1 MIRRA
6 YRAFRRAKL
15 RTKLFISFL
24 AVSVVPI
31 VVLGT
36 VACQIARNSLH
47 GQMRSRIDDRA
58 DRAAAQI
65 GAVQRRCSEAIDAVV
80 YDDELLLQ
88 LTALQNG
95 RVQIGEL
102 RLYAGER
109 LTRLRLASA
118 SVRRLDLLL
127 SGDLGL
133 RYNDRTLEELAD
145 RAQSANGGDD
155 AGCFWFSTEDELL
168 AVYAVP
174 DLYADRQVARVVV
187 TFDKQ
192 GFFDE
197 AFLGDSG
204 DHGVVVADAAHGV
217 VIAMVRDVMTTGM
230 MPLSFLEH
238 AQSEL
243 VTYNGAAYLFSA
255 RTLPSLSWTVYVI
268 GSYAAVQRSIRHIV
282 ILTVTAATVGAL
294 LIGVL
299 AYLLS
304 ANFASRIE
312 FLIRQ
317 MKKVSKGNWLI
328 EPADAQ
334 DDEIGQLG
342 RAFEQMVSELEVLVY
357 DVYESKL
364 AQRDSEFKALQAQI
378 DPHFLYNCLD
388 NLNWYAIMRGDE
400 HSSYIITR
408 LSEYY
413 RTCLNRGRNTSTV
426 ADELK
431 NAAAYMD
438 LQRELHDDRFV
449 FEQQIEP
456 GLDDL
461 VTINLMLQPLLENAV
476 KHGVDRA
483 PDRDGVHL
491 IRLCARREGDGLVF
505 TVFNTGQ
512 PIDPQA
518 VDSALRKKTR
528 GYGLYNVDERLRLL
542 FGPAYGVTVAPVE
555 GGTLCTVRIPAMYRQ
570 PQEREDE
577 PAAPLSAGK
586 EKKR

>member
-36 VACQIARNSLH
+36 VACRIARDSLH
-47 GQMRSRIDDRA
+47 GQMSSRIDDRA

-80 YDDELLLQ
+80 YDDELLLR

-95 RVQIGEL
+95 RIQIGEL
-102 RLYAGER
+102 RLYESEQLA
-109 LTRLRLASA
+109 RLRLASA
-118 SVRRLDLLL
+118 SVRRLELLL

-133 RYNDRTLEELAD
+133 RYNDRALQMLAEQ
-145 RAQSANGGDD
+145 AQSTDDGGKSS
-155 AGCFWFSTEDELL
+155 FWFATEDELL
-168 AVYAVP
+168 AVYAVS
-174 DLYADRQVARVVV
+174 DLYAGRQVARVVV

-197 AFLGDSG
+197 AFLGDSN

-238 AQSEL
+238 APSEL
-243 VTYNGAAYLFSA
+243 VTYNGATYLFSA
-255 RTLPSLSWTVYVI
+255 RALPALSWTVYVI
-268 GSYAAVQRSIRHIV
+268 GSYAAVQQSIRRIV

-364 AQRDSEFKALQAQI
+364 AQRDSEFKSLQAQI

-438 LQRELHDDRFV
+438 LQRELHDNRFV

-483 PDRDGVHL
+483 PDRDGTHL

-542 FGPAYGVTVAPVE
+542 FGPAYGGTVAPVE
-555 GGTLCTVRIPAMYRQ
+555 DGTLCTVRIPAMHRQ

-586 EKKR
+586 EEGR

>member
-36 VACQIARNSLH
+36 VACRIARDSLH
-47 GQMRSRIDDRA
+47 GQMSSRIDDRA

-80 YDDELLLQ
+80 YDDELLLR

-95 RVQIGEL
+95 RIQIGEL
-102 RLYAGER
+102 RLYESEQLA
-109 LTRLRLASA
+109 RLRLASA
-118 SVRRLDLLL
+118 SVRRLELLL

-133 RYNDRTLEELAD
+133 RYNDRALQTLAEQ
-145 RAQSANGGDD
+145 AQSTDDGGKSN
-155 AGCFWFSTEDELL
+155 FWFATEDKLL
-168 AVYAVP
+168 AVYAVS
-174 DLYADRQVARVVV
+174 DLYAGRQVARVVV

-197 AFLGDSG
+197 AFLGDSN

-238 AQSEL
+238 APSEL

-255 RTLPSLSWTVYVI
+255 RALPALSWTVYVI
-268 GSYAAVQRSIRHIV
+268 GSYAAVQQSIRRIV

-483 PDRDGVHL
+483 PDRDGTHL

-555 GGTLCTVRIPAMYRQ
+555 DGTLCTVRIPAMHRQ

-586 EKKR
+586 EEGR